1 MKKLSFSLSAF
12 ALLLVILIPFST
24 FGKGKKFA
32 PPEHHETVI
41 ASVTANSITI
51 TEDKA
56 TKTFTVTQFTEVT
69 VNGQRAT
76 LADLKPGMVVSVTL
90 MDASRLSR
98 ITATSKQ

>member
-1 MKKLSFSLSAF
+1 MKKLSISLSAF

-24 FGKGKKFA
+24 FGKGKKA
-32 PPEHHETVI
+32 TPPEHHETVI

-98 ITATSKQ
+98 ITATSKP